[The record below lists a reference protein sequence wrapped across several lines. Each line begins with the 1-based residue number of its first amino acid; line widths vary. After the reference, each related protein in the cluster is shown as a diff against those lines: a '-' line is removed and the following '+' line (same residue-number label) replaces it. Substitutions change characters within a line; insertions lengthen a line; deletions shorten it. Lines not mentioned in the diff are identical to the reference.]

1 MKVVAALVMAGVLS
15 GCALPGAP
23 RVNQQKVDSDNV
35 DAFCAQAWSDTR
47 LDPIRS
53 KLPGKAQDATLAQ
66 LADPS
71 LATPAEQ
78 QAINDFDPVMA
89 QCFDMRRAYL
99 QAYTPGSVVATFD
112 ILKAD
117 SKSLR
122 AQLWAKKITFGEYN
136 TRAARLL
143 TETQKNMQAELEKAQ
158 QIAAQQQAQ
167 RDQNM
172 LLMMPY
178 MNPPIPRPTI
188 TDCHR
193 YGNSVNCITR

>member
-1 MKVVAALVMAGVLS
+1 MKVVVALVMAGVLS
-15 GCALPGAP
+15 GCALPGGQ
-23 RVNQQKVDSDNV
+23 RVNQQQVDSDNV
-35 DAFCAQAWSDTR
+35 DAFCANAWADTR
-47 LDPIRS
+47 LNPLRS
-53 KLPGKAQDATLAQ
+53 KLPVKAPDATLAQ

-89 QCFDMRRAYL
+89 QCFEMRRAYL
-99 QAYTPGSVVATFD
+99 KTYRPGGVVATFD
-112 ILKAD
+112 ILQSD

-136 TRAARLL
+136 SKAAKLV
-143 TETQKNMQAELEKAQ
+143 TESQKTMQTELEKAQ

>member
-1 MKVVAALVMAGVLS
+1 MAGILG
-15 GCALPGAP
+15 GCAFPQGQ
-23 RVNQQKVDSDNV
+23 RINQQKVDSDNV
-35 DAFCAQAWSDTR
+35 EAFCANAWADTR
-47 LDPIRS
+47 LDPLRS
-53 KLPGKAQDATLAQ
+53 KLPAKATDATLAQ

-71 LATPAEQ
+71 LATPAQQ

-89 QCFDMRRAYL
+89 QCFEMRQAYL
-99 QAYTPGSVVATFD
+99 KRYSPGSVVATFD

-117 SKSLR
+117 SKALR

-136 TRAARLL
+136 TKAAKLL
-143 TETQKNMQAELEKAQ
+143 AESQKTMQTELEKAQ

-172 LLMMPY
+172 MLMMPY
-178 MNPPIPRPTI
+178 MAPRPTI

>member
-1 MKVVAALVMAGVLS
+1 MKAIAALIMAGMLG
-15 GCALPGAP
+15 GCAFSDGP

-35 DAFCAQAWSDTR
+35 ETFCAHAWADTR
-47 LDPIRS
+47 LDPLKA
-53 KLPGKAQDATLAQ
+53 KLPVKAPDATLAQ

-78 QAINDFDPVMA
+78 QAISDFDPVMA

-99 QAYTPGSVVATFD
+99 KAYTPGSVVATFD
-112 ILKAD
+112 ILQAD

-122 AQLWAKKITFGEYN
+122 AQLWARKISFGEYN
-136 TRAARLL
+136 TKAAKLL
-143 TETQKNMQAELEKAQ
+143 TESQKTVQAELEKAQ

-178 MNPPIPRPTI
+178 MNPPVPRPTI

-193 YGNSVNCITR
+193 YGNSVNCVTR

>member
-1 MKVVAALVMAGVLS
+1 MRAIAALFMAGILG
-15 GCALPGAP
+15 GCAFPEGQ

-35 DAFCAQAWSDTR
+35 EVFCANAWADTR
-47 LDPIRS
+47 LDPLRS
-53 KLPGKAQDATLAQ
+53 KLPTKATDATLAQ

-71 LATPAEQ
+71 LATPAQQ

-89 QCFDMRRAYL
+89 QCVEMRQAYL
-99 QAYTPGSVVATFD
+99 KRYSPGSVVATFD

-117 SKSLR
+117 SKALR

-136 TRAARLL
+136 TKAAKLL
-143 TETQKNMQAELEKAQ
+143 AESQKTMQTELEKAH

-172 LLMMPY
+172 MLMMPY
-178 MNPPIPRPTI
+178 MAPRPTI

>member
-1 MKVVAALVMAGVLS
+1 MAGILG
-15 GCALPGAP
+15 GCAFPEGQ

-35 DAFCAQAWSDTR
+35 EVFCANAWADTR
-47 LDPIRS
+47 LDPLRS
-53 KLPGKAQDATLAQ
+53 KLPTKATDATLAQ

-71 LATPAEQ
+71 LATPAQQ

-89 QCFDMRRAYL
+89 QCVEMRQAYL
-99 QAYTPGSVVATFD
+99 KRYSPGSVVATFD

-117 SKSLR
+117 SKALR

-136 TRAARLL
+136 TKAAKLL
-143 TETQKNMQAELEKAQ
+143 AESQKTMQTELEKAH

-172 LLMMPY
+172 MLMMPY
-178 MNPPIPRPTI
+178 MAPRPTI